1 MDATEDEIARM
12 QEERRAKEQE
22 LAALASV
29 SFDKDLYGGGDKD
42 RFAGY
47 EMSIPVME
55 DEEEQD
61 ATERE
66 VARKLA
72 SYTAPKELLHEL
84 PRGEAEEEPAGFKK
98 PSRIIDR
105 EDDYRRRRLNRII
118 SPDRHDAFAMGDATP
133 DAAVRT
139 YADVIKEEALKREKE
154 ETLRQIAKKKA
165 EEAERKAAEL
175 SSAPTKAQGAA
186 AAPAAAAAAP
196 AAAAPSAAAAA
207 AAGSKRR
214 NRWDVAGGGGPGAA
228 EVEAKKPKAAADW
241 DAPDAT
247 PGAASRWDAPTPGR
261 GSAVDATP
269 TPGPRRNRWDETP
282 SHGGVMPDDATPSAL
297 PGGGGATP
305 GLGGGATPAGMAWDA
320 TPKLSAG
327 ATPTPKKTRSR
338 WDETPAGGGVTPAG
352 GGGGATPSAAV
363 GMTPSG
369 MTPGGVTFGGATP
382 GGFGVT
388 PVGGMDM
395 ATPTPGQIALRGPL
409 TPEQFTMLRWER
421 EIEERNK
428 PLSDEELDA
437 MFPLDGYKVLEPP
450 ASYVPI
456 RTPARKLLATPT
468 PMGGAGGGAT
478 PLYAIPEE
486 DRQQLFDVGKEVPG
500 LPNLKPE
507 DYQYFGALLNEEE
520 EEKMSAQE
528 KTERKIMKLL
538 LKVGGGEEGS
548 GLGLE
553 WERGRKMGWCGW
565 DGKEEVKNGTP
576 PQRKTALRQLTDKA
590 REFGA
595 SALFNQ
601 ILPLLMSPTLED
613 QERHL
618 LVKVIDRILYKLD
631 ELVRPFVHKILV
643 VIEPLLIDEDYYARV
658 EGREII
664 SNLSKAAGLATMI
677 AAMRPDID
685 NVDEAVCASKKSWQ
699 ARHTGIKIVQQIA
712 ILMGCAVLPH
722 LRSLVDIIEHGLGD
736 DNQKVRVGVGLCMCV
751 DSIIE
756 LSLACS
762 HRTITS
768 LSLAAIGEASAPYSI
783 ESFYFVLSLTTIPSM
798 SPSLP
803 SPPSPLCLSPPVPIT
818 CPPLSHLS
826 PPVPITCPP
835 LSHLSPP
842 VPITCPPLSHLS
854 PPVPITCPPLS
865 HLSPPVPITCPP
877 LSHLSPPVP
886 ITCPP
891 PLHLSP
897 PVPIT
902 CPPSP
907 TSPHLSPSPV
917 PPSPTSPHLSPSPVP
932 PSPTSPH
939 LSPSPVPPSPTSPH
953 LSPSPVPPSPT
964 SPHLSPSPVP
974 PSPTSPHLSP
984 SPVPPSPTSPHLS
997 PSPVPPSPTS
1007 PRLSPSLRCALS
1019 QRSLWQRWQ
1028 RRQHSLAEASAP
1040 YGIESFDSV
1049 LKPLWKGIRAHRGK
1063 VLAAFLKA
1071 IGFIIPLMD
1080 AMYASYYTREG
1091 AHGGICV
1098 GFIIPLMDAM
1108 YASYYTREVRGR
1120 WGEMGGK
1127 DWDTSVLMG
1136 GYGGVRLFIIP
1147 LMDAMYASYC
1157 THEVMVVLIREFQSP
1172 DKEMKKIV
1180 LKVVMVVLIREFQ
1193 SPDEEMKKIVLKVVK
1208 QCVGTDGVEPD
1219 YIRTEILPEYF
1230 KHFWVRR
1237 MALDRRNYKQLV
1249 ETTVEIANKVS
1260 GLTSWVLVWGAT
1272 AQQEILPEYFK
1283 HFWVRRMALDRRN
1296 YKQLVETMV
1305 KIANKVC
1312 ELGIEGGEG
1321 GVWAGAGVSDI
1332 IGRVVE
1338 DLKDESEPYRRMTVE
1353 KVLTNLGAADIDARL
1368 EELLIDGILYAF
1380 QERICGTVKWRL
1392 NNKSA
1397 KVRQQAADLIARIA
1411 VVMKACGEEQLM
1423 GHLGVVLYEYLGEEC
1438 GSRRAD
1444 LIARIAVVMKACG
1457 EEQLMGHLGVVLYE
1471 AVVMKACGEEQL
1483 MRHLGVVLC
1492 EYLGEE
1498 YPEVLG
1504 SILGAL
1510 KAIGNVIGHDQD
1522 VPPPCYSFPHA
1533 HHNTPNAPC
1542 TCATLLSLPLIPP
1555 EYPEG
1560 GWGLSLGALK
1570 AIVNVIGID
1579 QDDSSHQGPCLPRLT
1594 PNPQEQAREGSQAEP
1609 SFLQSVSSPVQ
1620 KKCIADR
1627 QSEPSSLQSVSLPV
1641 CVLPTPLT
1649 PPPYDFPTTP
1659 HYHSQVQENCIDLVG
1674 RIADRGAEFV
1684 PAREWMRIC
1693 FELLDMLKA
1702 HKKGTRGATVNTVG
1716 HTRRGI
1722 RRATVNTFGYIAK
1735 AIGPQD
1741 VLATLLNNLKVQ
1753 ERQNRV
1759 CTTVAIAI
1767 VAETARPS
1775 LIEVS
1780 DGGAEQPQGAG
1791 AAEPRVHHRALVAET
1806 CSSFTVLPALMSE
1819 YRVPELNVQN
1829 GVLKYR
1835 VPELNVQNG
1844 VLKSLSFLFEYI
1856 GEMGRDYIYAV
1867 TPLLEDALMDR
1878 DLVHRQVGSVW

>member
-175 SSAPTKAQGAA
+175 SSAPIKAQGAA

-196 AAAAPSAAAAA
+196 AAAAPSAAAA

-228 EVEAKKPKAAADW
+228 EVEAKKPKAADW

-369 MTPGGVTFGGATP
+369 MTPGGVTPGGATP

-538 LKVGGGEEGS
+538 LKV
-548 GLGLE
+548 
-553 WERGRKMGWCGW
+553 
-565 DGKEEVKNGTP
+565 KNGTP

-685 NVDEAVCASKKSWQ
+685 NVDEYVRNTTARAFSVVASALGIPALLPFLRAVCASKKSWQ

-736 DNQKVRVGVGLCMCV
+736 DNQKVR
-751 DSIIE
+751 
-756 LSLACS
+756 
-762 HRTITS
+762 TITA
-768 LSLAAIGEASAPYSI
+768 LSLAA
-783 ESFYFVLSLTTIPSM
+783 
-798 SPSLP
+798 
-803 SPPSPLCLSPPVPIT
+803 
-818 CPPLSHLS
+818 
-826 PPVPITCPP
+826 
-835 LSHLSPP
+835 
-842 VPITCPPLSHLS
+842 
-854 PPVPITCPPLS
+854 
-865 HLSPPVPITCPP
+865 
-877 LSHLSPPVP
+877 
-886 ITCPP
+886 
-891 PLHLSP
+891 
-897 PVPIT
+897 
-902 CPPSP
+902 
-907 TSPHLSPSPV
+907 
-917 PPSPTSPHLSPSPVP
+917 
-932 PSPTSPH
+932 
-939 LSPSPVPPSPTSPH
+939 
-953 LSPSPVPPSPT
+953 
-964 SPHLSPSPVP
+964 
-974 PSPTSPHLSP
+974 
-984 SPVPPSPTSPHLS
+984 
-997 PSPVPPSPTS
+997 
-1007 PRLSPSLRCALS
+1007 
-1019 QRSLWQRWQ
+1019 
-1028 RRQHSLAEASAP
+1028 LAEASAP

-1080 AMYASYYTREG
+1080 AMYASYYTRE
-1091 AHGGICV
+1091 
-1098 GFIIPLMDAM
+1098 
-1108 YASYYTREVRGR
+1108 
-1120 WGEMGGK
+1120 
-1127 DWDTSVLMG
+1127 
-1136 GYGGVRLFIIP
+1136 
-1147 LMDAMYASYC
+1147 
-1157 THEVMVVLIREFQSP
+1157 
-1172 DKEMKKIV
+1172 
-1180 LKVVMVVLIREFQ
+1180 VMVVLIREFQ

-1249 ETTVEIANKVS
+1249 ETTVEIANK
-1260 GLTSWVLVWGAT
+1260 
-1272 AQQEILPEYFK
+1272 
-1283 HFWVRRMALDRRN
+1283 
-1296 YKQLVETMV
+1296 
-1305 KIANKVC
+1305 
-1312 ELGIEGGEG
+1312 
-1321 GVWAGAGVSDI
+1321 AGVSDI

-1338 DLKDESEPYRRMTVE
+1338 DLKDESEPYRRMVMETVE

-1380 QERICGTVKWRL
+1380 QEQTSDDANVMLNGFGTVVNALGQRVRPYLPQICGTVKWRL

-1423 GHLGVVLYEYLGEEC
+1423 GHLGVVLYEYLGEA
-1438 GSRRAD
+1438 RVRQQAAD

-1457 EEQLMGHLGVVLYE
+1457 EEQLMGHLGVSCADE
-1471 AVVMKACGEEQL
+1471 GMWEEQL
-1483 MRHLGVVLC
+1483 MGHLAGHRCGVMRSVEQLTGHLGVVFASTCSSRGTWAGSRDWHDQNDSPSQLLLISTHHTYVTHSLALSLPPEYPEVLGSILGALKVIVNVIGMTKRFPSTPCCSYPHINAHPTCVTLSPNCAMPLPLPPEYPEDVPPLATPSHTHITTHQCAMHLC
-1492 EYLGEE
+1492 HPLSLPLIPPE

-1510 KAIGNVIGHDQD
+1510 KAI
-1522 VPPPCYSFPHA
+1522 
-1533 HHNTPNAPC
+1533 
-1542 TCATLLSLPLIPP
+1542 
-1555 EYPEG
+1555 
-1560 GWGLSLGALK
+1560 
-1570 AIVNVIGID
+1570 VNVIGMTKMTPPIKD
-1579 QDDSSHQGPCLPRLT
+1579 LLPRLT
-1594 PNPQEQAREGSQAEP
+1594 P
-1609 SFLQSVSSPVQ
+1609 
-1620 KKCIADR
+1620 I
-1627 QSEPSSLQSVSLPV
+1627 
-1641 CVLPTPLT
+1641 
-1649 PPPYDFPTTP
+1649 
-1659 HYHSQVQENCIDLVG
+1659 
-1674 RIADRGAEFV
+1674 
-1684 PAREWMRIC
+1684 
-1693 FELLDMLKA
+1693 LK
-1702 HKKGTRGATVNTVG
+1702 
-1716 HTRRGI
+1716 
-1722 RRATVNTFGYIAK
+1722 
-1735 AIGPQD
+1735 
-1741 VLATLLNNLKVQ
+1741 
-1753 ERQNRV
+1753 NRH
-1759 CTTVAIAI
+1759 
-1767 VAETARPS
+1767 E
-1775 LIEVS
+1775 
-1780 DGGAEQPQGAG
+1780 
-1791 AAEPRVHHRALVAET
+1791 
-1806 CSSFTVLPALMSE
+1806 
-1819 YRVPELNVQN
+1819 
-1829 GVLKYR
+1829 K
-1835 VPELNVQNG
+1835 
-1844 VLKSLSFLFEYI
+1844 
-1856 GEMGRDYIYAV
+1856 
-1867 TPLLEDALMDR
+1867 
-1878 DLVHRQVGSVW
+1878 